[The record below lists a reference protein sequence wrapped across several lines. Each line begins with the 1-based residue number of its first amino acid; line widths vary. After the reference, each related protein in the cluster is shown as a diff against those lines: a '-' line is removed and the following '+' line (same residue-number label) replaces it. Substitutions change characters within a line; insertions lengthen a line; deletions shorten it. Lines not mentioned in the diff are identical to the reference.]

1 MLVLCWRWLLMG
13 NLGPMVVG
21 LWAGYCVFVFDWRLG
36 VAWSVVALISAS

>member
-1 MLVLCWRWLLMG
+1 MG